1 MDRSTTPAFNFVNLT
16 HPDDLK
22 NEETQQRIRRLAMT
36 EVGRARRKPKTKKA
50 RNELLME
57 FRDPIAQPADLMR
70 FGGGSIDPFT
80 TFPVELDES
89 ARALLVNSGYSH
101 IFNLLYW
108 RIIVFSPSTSHA
120 SQLRGTWY
128 SVGLSSAAAFHN
140 MLANSQNFI
149 FMKKNGFF
157 PSQDDNLALTH
168 HHKALR
174 QAGQMMKDATM
185 HKSDEALGMVA
196 SFLCHHVGASGRAW
210 MDYWRVAG
218 VAW

>member
-1 MDRSTTPAFNFVNLT
+1 
-16 HPDDLK
+16 
-22 NEETQQRIRRLAMT
+22 
-36 EVGRARRKPKTKKA
+36 
-50 RNELLME
+50 
-57 FRDPIAQPADLMR
+57 
-70 FGGGSIDPFT
+70 
-80 TFPVELDES
+80 
-89 ARALLVNSGYSH
+89 
-101 IFNLLYW
+101 
-108 RIIVFSPSTSHA
+108 
-120 SQLRGTWY
+120 
-128 SVGLSSAAAFHN
+128 

-210 MDYWRVAG
+210 MDY
-218 VAW
+218 